1 MVFSDPL
8 FLFLYLPL
16 LLLGYL
22 LAPVAAR
29 NTILLVA
36 SLGFYAIGEGK
47 YTSVMLGAIAFNYL
61 GARVLDS
68 GYFSSGYSEARKV
81 ALGIGIAINL
91 GALVYFKYTNFL
103 LAEANRVLVSFGQ
116 APIEMSPVHLPLG
129 ISFFVFQGMS
139 YLIDV
144 YRREIPAERSP
155 FRFALFKAL
164 FPQLIAGPIVRY
176 PDVAAQ
182 LPNRQVTL
190 ANLTLGSQRFIV
202 GLGKKVL
209 LANPTG
215 AVADRVFVLPLSEV
229 DTPIAWLGL
238 VCYAFQIY
246 FDFSGYSDMAIGLGR
261 IFGFEFRENFDYP
274 YTARSVTDF
283 WRRWHLSLSTW
294 FRDYLYIPL
303 GGNRLGPRRTY
314 LNLFIVFALCG
325 LWHGASW
332 NFLIWG
338 LWHGALLATERAFLS
353 RLLEGRRLLGHAYAL
368 AAVAIGWIFFRA
380 ETLDQALTYLAA
392 LAGAHASAAGQPVGF
407 FFDSELA
414 LVLAAAVLASTP
426 WPKQMIESSVPRVPH
441 WASLAGLLLGGS
453 VLLLICGAKVAAGAY
468 SPFIYFRF

>member
-16 LLLGYL
+16 LLVGYL

-68 GYFSSGYSEARKV
+68 SYFGGDYFEARKV
-81 ALGIGIAINL
+81 VLGVGIAINL

-103 LAEANRVLVSFGQ
+103 LAELNRALAAFGQ

-190 ANLTLGSQRFIV
+190 ANLAQGSQRFVV

-215 AVADRVFVLPLSEV
+215 AVADRIFSLPLSEV

-238 VCYAFQIY
+238 ACYAFQIY

-261 IFGFEFRENFDYP
+261 IFGFVFRENFDYP

-368 AAVAIGWIFFRA
+368 AAVATGWIFFRA
-380 ETLDQALTYLAA
+380 ETLEQSLAYLAA
-392 LAGAHASAAGQPVGF
+392 LAGGHAAAGGQPIGF
-407 FFDSELA
+407 FLDSEL
-414 LVLAAAVLASTP
+414 LIVLAAAAVASTP
-426 WPKQMIESSVPRVPH
+426 WPKRMLESSMPRVPH
-441 WASLAGLLLGGS
+441 WLALAGLLFGAS
-453 VLLLICGAKVAAGAY
+453 ALLLFCGVKVAAGAY

>member
-8 FLFLYLPL
+8 FLFVFLPL
-16 LLLGYL
+16 LLTAYL
-22 LAPVAAR
+22 LVPLVFR
-29 NTILLVA
+29 NPLLLGA
-36 SLGFYAIGEGK
+36 SLGFYAIGEGQ
-47 YTSVMLGAIAFNYL
+47 YTAVMLASIAFNYCTARIL
-61 GARVLDS
+61 DGAASSRRKAVL
-68 GYFSSGYSEARKV
+68 
-81 ALGIGIAINL
+81 ALGIAVNL
-91 GALVYFKYTNFL
+91 GALVFFKYANFL
-103 LAEANRVLVSFGQ
+103 VAEINRLLATFGQ
-116 APIEMSPVHLPLG
+116 LHLDLAPVHLPLG

-144 YRREIPAERSP
+144 YRKEVPAERSL

-182 LPNRQVTL
+182 LPNRQISL
-190 ANLTLGSQRFIV
+190 EKLTRGSERFIL
-202 GLGKKVL
+202 GLSKKVL

-215 AVADRVFVLPLSEV
+215 AVADQIFALPLSEV
-229 DTPIAWLGL
+229 DGSIAWLGL
-238 VCYAFQIY
+238 VCYAMQIY

-274 YTARSVTDF
+274 YVARSVTEF

-303 GGNRLGPRRTY
+303 GGNRLGPKRTY
-314 LNLFIVFALCG
+314 LNLFTVFALCG

-338 LWHGALLATERAFLS
+338 LWHGTLLAVERAFLS
-353 RLLEGRRLLGHAYAL
+353 RKLEGKRALGHVYAL
-368 AAVAIGWIFFRA
+368 VAVAVGWVFFRA
-380 ETLDQALTYLAA
+380 GTLEQALAYLKA
-392 LAGAHASAAGQPVGF
+392 LAMVGSATAGKPVGSYVT
-407 FFDSELA
+407 SELL
-414 LVLAAAVLASTP
+414 LVLAAGALGSTS
-426 WPKQMIESSVPRVPH
+426 WPKRALATFRERVPE
-441 WASLAGLLLGGS
+441 WAALAGLLLGTS
-453 VLLLICGAKVAAGAY
+453 ALLLSCATKVAAGAY